1 MLGIE
6 NANVVFRALEVSVLV
21 RDLHLGDLCLEIA
34 VLRVR
39 LLHVVDQLGKFI
51 LARIE
56 VFQRVHHH
64 ARAVVVVLIVFGV
77 DFVVRH
83 GEVFA
88 HRLFILR
95 EGPDAVQKRVGD
107 FVVRLDDA

>member
-1 MLGIE
+1 MPTSFSAPSKLPYLCATSI
-6 NANVVFRALEVSVLV
+6 SVTFAF
-21 RDLHLGDLCLEIA
+21 EIA

-64 ARAVVVVLIVFGV
+64 ARAVVVVLIVFWV
-77 DFVVRH
+77 DFIVRH

-88 HRLFILR
+88 HCLFIVYEVPMR
-95 EGPDAVQKRVGD
+95 YKKRVEISLFD
-107 FVVRLDDA
+107 STMLK